1 MIFLLRHDNDSICC
15 EINEGIQ
22 AGHEVILVE
31 SRTGKIVFLWEV
43 DFSWKWMEI
52 EIGLMGVQ
60 NAMNFY

>member
-1 MIFLLRHDNDSICC
+1 MIFLLRHDNDSIC

-43 DFSWKWMEI
+43 DFWWK
-52 EIGLMGVQ
+52 
-60 NAMNFY
+60 